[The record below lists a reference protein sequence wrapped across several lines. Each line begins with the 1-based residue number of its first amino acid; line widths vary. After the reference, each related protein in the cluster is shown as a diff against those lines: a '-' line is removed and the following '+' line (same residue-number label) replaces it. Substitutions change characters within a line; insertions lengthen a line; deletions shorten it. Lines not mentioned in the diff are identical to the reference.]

1 MSTQILE
8 KQDITPEISDKFMV
22 YLKTLHCSLNTT
34 QFKFHLDN
42 PVHSTGQRTSVCGC
56 VAVIRSEGPEVL

>member
-8 KQDITPEISDKFMV
+8 KQDITPEISDKFTV

-34 QFKFHLDN
+34 QFSFAFGKVSK
-42 PVHSTGQRTSVCGC
+42 PVFVG
-56 VAVIRSEGPEVL
+56 VLLS